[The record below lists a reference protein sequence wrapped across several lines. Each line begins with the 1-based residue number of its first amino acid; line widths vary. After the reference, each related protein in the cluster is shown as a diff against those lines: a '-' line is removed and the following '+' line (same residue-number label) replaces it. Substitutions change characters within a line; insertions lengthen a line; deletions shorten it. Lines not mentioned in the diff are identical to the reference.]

1 MSFSMKKKCKLVE
14 LLTVLHAPI
23 SHQTLHGS
31 ITVPQQSGKM
41 ALRFGGLFSLFRP
54 TAAESDADPYAAST
68 PCRTPGKRGAADTP
82 PASHDHATVK
92 AHDSRVKKAAFTLI
106 ELLVVIA
113 IIAVLASMLL
123 PALNQA
129 RQRADTASCLGNQKQ
144 CFLAM
149 RMYMNDH
156 NDQLYCRETQASDSN
171 PVWSEQLRKMNY
183 ISTGSDRK
191 VLYCPNSK
199 RLPAFVPTNSYHSYA
214 AVMIGGGK
222 SVLDFKAGKFTSI
235 RPSELFLGG
244 DGASLSATGSKPD
257 YRMSYGNYVSGRS
270 LPIFWHNGRCNMWM
284 FDGHAESIQY
294 QDLRGWSNS
303 KFSKVKQNL
312 SSYAGFYYT
321 FSGAIY
327 EENLGVNVPLL

>member
-31 ITVPQQSGKM
+31 VPQQSGKM

-54 TAAESDADPYAAST
+54 TAAQFDSDPHAAST
-68 PCRTPGKRGAADTP
+68 PCRTPGERGAADTSP
-82 PASHDHATVK
+82 VARDCATV
-92 AHDSRVKKAAFTLI
+92 KAAFTLI
-106 ELLVVIA
+106 KLLVVIA
-113 IIAVLASMLL
+113 IIAIIASMLL

-149 RMYMNDH
+149 RMCMNDH